1 MIEVI
6 GLATYHI
13 ITHNLKFT
21 ISNLIDQKVL
31 VLVLSE
37 MMYFKS
43 IDGSFAAIAD
53 SKTHPQAV
61 APGFLM
67 YTCWMIRHFD
77 NNPWLRQNCNEDERY
92 IWLHDAKF

>member
-37 MMYFKS
+37 MMYLK
-43 IDGSFAAIAD
+43 A
-53 SKTHPQAV
+53 
-61 APGFLM
+61 LM
-67 YTCWMIRHFD
+67 VVLPLSLT
-77 NNPWLRQNCNEDERY
+77 
-92 IWLHDAKF
+92 AKLIHKL

>member
-21 ISNLIDQKVL
+21 ISNLIDQKVFGA
-31 VLVLSE
+31 SFIGNDA
-37 MMYFKS
+37 FKS

-92 IWLHDAKF
+92 TLAS

>member
-1 MIEVI
+1 M
-6 GLATYHI
+6 
-13 ITHNLKFT
+13 
-21 ISNLIDQKVL
+21 SNTENTENKKIKRNGFFNDV
-31 VLVLSE
+31 
-37 MMYFKS
+37 FKS

-92 IWLHDAKF
+92 IWLHDAKFNPETNAFEKK